1 MKYFETLKHYNRI
14 VKLLGSKKGVRI
26 VVFDTRSRSYLEF
39 DACESTCKLS
49 TLTRGDF
56 NIILEADGRI
66 SYDISERTEMHLKGE
81 YEIYKSNFPVL
92 LTSGEVPDFDF
103 PFMVFPLKR

>member
-1 MKYFETLKHYNRI
+1 MNYFETLNHYNRI

-56 NIILEADGRI
+56 NIILDADGPTP
-66 SYDISERTEMHLKGE
+66 YDISERTEMHLKGE
-81 YEIYKSNFPVL
+81 YEIYKSAIPAL

-103 PFMVFPLKR
+103 PFIAFPLKR